1 MAGRTM
7 KRIILLLALALVA
20 FNSHAE
26 QTSDD
31 PIANCLIKATEF
43 QFVGG
48 MRDQMT
54 YDEAMRYRPDLA
66 PIIQEM
72 FKGSLQFYSTEQVH
86 SSIQRMCM
94 EQAEKMHK

>member
-1 MAGRTM
+1 M
-7 KRIILLLALALVA
+7 KRLLLLLAFMA
-20 FNSHAE
+20 FQTHAE
-26 QTSDD
+26 QYSDD

-48 MRDQMT
+48 MRDNMT

-72 FKGSLQFYSTEQVH
+72 FRGSLAMYSTEQVH

-94 EQAEKMHK
+94 EQAEKLHK

>member
-1 MAGRTM
+1 M
-7 KRIILLLALALVA
+7 KRLIILLAILAGTA
-20 FNSHAE
+20 HAE

-43 QFVGG
+43 QFVGN
-48 MRDQMT
+48 MRDNMT

-72 FKGSLQFYSTEQVH
+72 FRGSLKFYSTEEVH

-94 EQAEKMHK
+94 EQAEKMHQ